1 MHVAKISN
9 RDILIKSSYDWLNHL
24 EKHLS
29 YTVSNLLCQ
38 NIYNIYN
45 TPKKEWI
52 KIMSLIIEAGFVFFA
67 VALIQEFRT
76 DALWLYL
83 FLCKW
88 NIYIYFFSLRYDF
101 YAMIFREGIFV
112 GLYS

>member
-9 RDILIKSSYDWLNHL
+9 RDILIKSSYDWSNHL

-29 YTVSNLLCQ
+29 YNVSNLLCQ

-45 TPKKEWI
+45 TPKKRMN
-52 KIMSLIIEAGFVFFA
+52 KNNVTYYRVFFFA

-76 DALWLYL
+76 DAL
-83 FLCKW
+83 
-88 NIYIYFFSLRYDF
+88 
-101 YAMIFREGIFV
+101 
-112 GLYS
+112 

>member
-9 RDILIKSSYDWLNHL
+9 RDILIKSSYDWSNHL

-45 TPKKEWI
+45 TPKKE
-52 KIMSLIIEAGFVFFA
+52 
-67 VALIQEFRT
+67 
-76 DALWLYL
+76 
-83 FLCKW
+83 
-88 NIYIYFFSLRYDF
+88 
-101 YAMIFREGIFV
+101 
-112 GLYS
+112 